1 LFSQLEGQVFTR
13 NSTAGLIVGAGLT
26 LCVFIAPTGARAQT
40 PINFSV
46 VGGLSLPI
54 GDLANS
60 TELGLN
66 LGFRGEG
73 RRMATGW
80 SLRGDVSYD
89 RYSGRGTVDAYS
101 YMALAGNL
109 VHRSTNARTYQFG
122 GLGLYS
128 SRVAFVTSASDNTD
142 TNLGVQMGLGADLS
156 KDQRVFGEFGL
167 TSAFTSGRSSVWFPV
182 RVGLRF

>member
-1 LFSQLEGQVFTR
+1 VSTR
-13 NSTAGLIVGAGLT
+13 STFLRVLATVAAGVIL
-26 LCVFIAPTGARAQT
+26 APTSAQAQQT
-40 PINFSV
+40 PVNFSI

-60 TELGLN
+60 SEMGLN

-73 RRMATGW
+73 RRFASGW

-89 RYSGRGTVDAYS
+89 RYNGRGNVDAFS
-101 YMALAGNL
+101 YVAFAGNL
-109 VHRSTNARTYQFG
+109 VHRSVGSRGYQYG
-122 GLGLYS
+122 GLGVYS
-128 SRVAFVTSASDNTD
+128 SRVDRINISDATD
-142 TNLGVQMGLGADLS
+142 TNLGVQMGLGADLTRDS
-156 KDQRVFGEFGL
+156 RVFGEFGL

>member
-1 LFSQLEGQVFTR
+1 MFTR
-13 NSTAGLIVGAGLT
+13 NSILRT
-26 LCVFIAPTGARAQT
+26 LSVAAAIAILAPAASAQQQT
-40 PINFSV
+40 PVNFSA
-46 VGGLSLPI
+46 VGGLSLPL

-60 TELGLN
+60 SELGLN

-73 RRMATGW
+73 RRMNSGW

-89 RYSGRGTVDAYS
+89 RYSGRGAIDNLS
-101 YMALAGNL
+101 YLALAGNL
-109 VHRSTNARTYQFG
+109 VHRMAGSRAYQFG

-128 SRVAFVTSASDNTD
+128 SRVARTNLSDNTD
-142 TNLGVQMGLGADLS
+142 MNLGVQMGLGADLTR
-156 KDQRVFGEFGL
+156 DNRVFGEFGL